1 VRDAI
6 VVTQIAMAVVLTIG
20 SGLLVRSFVHLRAA
34 EPGFDPRGVLVA
46 PIFLDSQ
53 PRRGGPRGSTWSRS

>member
-1 VRDAI
+1 
-6 VVTQIAMAVVLTIG
+6 MAVVLTIG